1 MTKPEFEALLKLQ
14 DRQLLMCN
22 VVKVLHKDQQNLYSA
37 DVVDRRINVVMP
49 GDPKKTPAAAVQS
62 SIAKYYR
69 QNANH

>member
-1 MTKPEFEALLKLQ
+1 MTKAEFEALLKLQ

-22 VVKVLHKDQQNLYSA
+22 VVNVLHKEQRALYSA
-37 DVVDRRINVVMP
+37 DVVDRRINVVMT
-49 GDPKKTPAAAVQS
+49 GDPKKTPTAAVQS

>member
-1 MTKPEFEALLKLQ
+1 MTKAEFEALLKLQ

-22 VVKVLHKDQQNLYSA
+22 VVKVLHKDQQRLYSA
-37 DVVDRRINVVMP
+37 DVVDRRTNVIMG
-49 GDPKKTPAAAVQS
+49 GDPKKTPTAAVQS